1 MLSSC
6 GKIGVKKTIIIFS
19 ALSAGLMILFH
30 LQRYTFFHNN
40 SYRDYFLVFSGCVF
54 VLIGIFIHKL
64 WHRISEDN
72 DEAFD
77 EEALERT
84 GISKQEYKV
93 LLLMADGLSNVDI
106 GQTLFISESTVKS
119 HVSSILSKLNA
130 RRRTQAVRIAR
141 DLNIL

>member
-1 MLSSC
+1 M
-6 GKIGVKKTIIIFS
+6 
-19 ALSAGLMILFH
+19 
-30 LQRYTFFHNN
+30 
-40 SYRDYFLVFSGCVF
+40 F